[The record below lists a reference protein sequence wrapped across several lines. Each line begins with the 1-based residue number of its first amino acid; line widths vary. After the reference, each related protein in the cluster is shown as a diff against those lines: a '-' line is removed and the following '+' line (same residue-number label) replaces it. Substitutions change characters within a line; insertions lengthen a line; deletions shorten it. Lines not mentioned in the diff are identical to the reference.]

1 MCVGSFFAGVGV
13 TIGTICV
20 GIVIAAIVANI
31 KMNKQTKKHNGGKK
45 NG

>member
-1 MCVGSFFAGVGV
+1 MCVGSFFAGVGA
-13 TIGTICV
+13 TIGAICV

-31 KMNKQTKKHNGGKK
+31 KMNKRIKNNNGGKK

>member
-1 MCVGSFFAGVGV
+1 MDIVSFFVGVGA

-20 GIVIAAIVANI
+20 AIVIAAIIANI
-31 KMNKQTKKHNGGKK
+31 KMNKRIKNYKGEKK

>member
-1 MCVGSFFAGVGV
+1 MCVGSFFAGVGA

-31 KMNKQTKKHNGGKK
+31 KMNKQIRNRKKKKK